1 MTTRCRR
8 NWRHTGPDTL
18 KSGGCCDNE
27 ARIIP
32 GSPGK
37 VFNRFRNSSVARIV
51 MKFGGTSVAD
61 LERIHNVARH
71 VKREVNHGH
80 EVAVV
85 VSAMAGKTNELVN
98 WVQNMPKVAG
108 ANAPFYDAREYDTI
122 VASGEQVT
130 SGLLAIALQSMGVD
144 ARSWQ
149 GWQIPIRTDK
159 AHGAARIAEIE
170 SDLLKERIGGGQ
182 VAVVAGFQGIGP
194 DNRIATLG
202 RGGSDTSAV
211 AIAAAIGADRCD
223 IYTDVDGVYTTD
235 PRVEPRA
242 KRLERVSF
250 EEMLEMAS
258 LGAKVLQVRSVE
270 LAMVKNVRTFV
281 RSSFDDPDAPGM
293 SDPDNLPGTL
303 ICDEDEIVEQ
313 QVVTG
318 IAYTK
323 DEAQISLRR
332 VADRPGVAAA
342 IFGPLAEG
350 NINVDMIVQN
360 ISEDGSTTD
369 MTFTVPS
376 GDLPRALAILDTNK
390 DELGIDTV
398 QSEAGMVK
406 VSVIG
411 IGMRSHAGVAATAFK
426 ALSEKGI
433 NIRAITTSEI
443 KISILIDGPYAEL
456 AVRTL
461 HSVYGLG
468 NQ

>member
-1 MTTRCRR
+1 M
-8 NWRHTGPDTL
+8 
-18 KSGGCCDNE
+18 
-27 ARIIP
+27 
-32 GSPGK
+32 
-37 VFNRFRNSSVARIV
+37 ARIV

-61 LERIHNVARH
+61 IARIHNVARH
-71 VKREVNHGH
+71 VKREVDAGH

-85 VSAMAGKTNELVN
+85 VSAMAGKTNELVQ
-98 WVQNMPKVAG
+98 WAQEMPRVSG
-108 ANAPFYDAREYDTI
+108 ADSPFFDAREYDTI

-130 SGLLAIALQSMGVD
+130 SGLLAIALQSIGVD

-149 GWQIPIRTDK
+149 GWQIPIRTDN
-159 AHGAARIAEIE
+159 AHGAARILEIDGSE
-170 SDLLKERIGGGQ
+170 IVRRMGLGQ
-182 VAVVAGFQGIGP
+182 VAVITGFQGLAP

-211 AIAAAIGADRCD
+211 AVAAALKADRCD

-235 PRVEPRA
+235 PRVEPKAR
-242 KRLERVSF
+242 RLSRISF
-250 EEMLEMAS
+250 EEMLELAS
-258 LGAKVLQVRSVE
+258 QGAKVLQVRSVE
-270 LAMVKNVRTFV
+270 LAMVHKVRTFV
-281 RSSFDDPDAPGM
+281 RSSFEDPDAPGM
-293 SDPDNLPGTL
+293 GDFDNPPGTL

-318 IAYTK
+318 IAYAK

-332 VADRPGVAAA
+332 VADRPGVSAG
-342 IFGPLAEG
+342 IFGPLAEA

-360 ISEDGSTTD
+360 VSEDGSKTD
-369 MTFTVPS
+369 MTFTVPT
-376 GDLPRALAILDTNK
+376 GDLEKAVRVLEKVK
-390 DELGIDTV
+390 DSVGFDVI
-398 QSEAGMVK
+398 QSEAGLVK

-426 ALSEKGI
+426 ALAEKGI

-461 HSVYGLG
+461 HSVYGLDK
-468 NQ
+468 Q